1 MARTVCVQR
10 AGMAASWEAA
20 HRRPVVAGD
29 CRPPSTLSCFRHE
42 KGRWLRGGNT
52 ASSTLLSPKR
62 ADFHEGRGNA
72 AWRGNNTAPCH
83 LIVTLSYNSLAA
95 LAGLAKPPAPRSR
108 QSERGRTNDGG
119 RDSRRNCIDGTKTWS
134 SLRHMEVSD
143 RQRSIS
149 ASSPSGT
156 KPSVRWP
163 TQPSPS
169 VLPSC
174 ER

>member
-10 AGMAASWEAA
+10 AAMAASWEAA

-29 CRPPSTLSCFRHE
+29 CRPPSTLSCLRHE
-42 KGRWLRGGNT
+42 KGRWLRGRKQRPAT
-52 ASSTLLSPKR
+52 PLSPKR

-72 AWRGNNTAPCH
+72 AWRVHNTAPCH
-83 LIVTLSYNSLAA
+83 LIVTPSYNPLAA
-95 LAGLAKPPAPRSR
+95 LTGLAKPPAPRSR
-108 QSERGRTNDGG
+108 QSERGRTNDGVG
-119 RDSRRNCIDGTKTWS
+119 IAGATALTAPGPGVASATWKSRTAR
-134 SLRHMEVSD
+134 E
-143 RQRSIS
+143 SIS